1 MIGQKLFLG
10 TVFCLAFS
18 MPLVAQTG
26 WIFQKEKDGIRI
38 SNRHAEKSVFNDVR
52 VELDLPGT
60 IDQLAAILL
69 DIPRYPDWAYATRKS
84 ILMKDLGPG
93 KLIYYSEIDVPW
105 PASDRYF
112 YANFELTKNPA
123 DHSMQVLSVNLPDY
137 TPVPKDLVKI
147 NFSKGSW
154 NVTTLSRNKIHVD
167 YILQLDPGGSL
178 PGWIINMFSTSGP
191 LETFENIKKKMTALN
206 P

>member
-1 MIGQKLFLG
+1 MNFQKLLLG
-10 TVFCLAFS
+10 MIFGLTYT
-18 MPLVAQTG
+18 MPLLAQKA
-26 WIFQKEKDGIRI
+26 WIFQKEKDGIKI
-38 SNRHAEKSVFNDVR
+38 SNRHAEKSPFNDVR

-60 IDQLAAILL
+60 IDQLASILL

-84 ILMKDLGPG
+84 VLMKDLGPG

-112 YANFELTKNPA
+112 YANFELTKNPI
-123 DHSMQVLSVNLPDY
+123 DHSMQVTSENLPDY
-137 TPVPKDLVKI
+137 TPVPKDLLKI

-178 PGWIINMFSTSGP
+178 PAWIINSFSSTGP

>member
-1 MIGQKLFLG
+1 MNFQKLFLVW
-10 TVFCLAFS
+10 VFSLAFQI
-18 MPLVAQTG
+18 PLVAQNG
-26 WIFQKEKDGIRI
+26 WVFQKEKDGIKI
-38 SNRHAEKSVFNDVR
+38 SNRHTEKSSFNDVR

-60 IDQLAAILL
+60 IDQLAGILE

-84 ILMKDLGPG
+84 ILIKELGPG

-112 YANFELTKNPA
+112 YANFELTKNET
-123 DHSMQVLSVNLPDY
+123 DHSMQVVSVNLPDY
-137 TPVPKDLVKI
+137 TPIPKDLLKI
-147 NFSKGSW
+147 NFSRGSW
-154 NVTTLSRNKIHVD
+154 NVTTLARNRIHVD

-178 PGWIINMFSTSGP
+178 PAWVINLFSSSGP